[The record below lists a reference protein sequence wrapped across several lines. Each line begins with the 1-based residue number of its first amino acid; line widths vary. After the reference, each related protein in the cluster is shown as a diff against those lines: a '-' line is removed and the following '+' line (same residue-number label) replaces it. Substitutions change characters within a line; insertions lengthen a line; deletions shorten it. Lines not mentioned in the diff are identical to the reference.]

1 MGKRDT
7 VYDVIR
13 DIKRYGLGYIK
24 SKTTRDQIAAI
35 DKDISITWD
44 KEDQLYIARYNPISR
59 R

>member
-24 SKTTRDQIAAI
+24 SKATRDQIAAI